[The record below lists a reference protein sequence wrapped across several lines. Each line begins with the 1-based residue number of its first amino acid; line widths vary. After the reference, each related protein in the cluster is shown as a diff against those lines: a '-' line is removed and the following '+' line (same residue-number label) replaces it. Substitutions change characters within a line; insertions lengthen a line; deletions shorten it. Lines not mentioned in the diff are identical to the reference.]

1 MQIICDK
8 GIILM
13 KCTFKKCMGAPMQ
26 AFTIVM
32 NEKYKD
38 NYNIH
43 SKVCM
48 NTLSIFFMYCI
59 CIQTWMNVDE

>member
-1 MQIICDK
+1 
-8 GIILM
+8 
-13 KCTFKKCMGAPMQ
+13 MQ